1 MGKPALLTSKAA
13 ITPEQTNCDKT
24 AGLSSFWGCFSEFV
38 LMHLTNR
45 VEDSLRVAVSDAC
58 ARTREGRN
66 SGDSFSRPR
75 RRRRG
80 AAVSRQGNGRRVRT
94 SCDKYLL
101 ATVSFFDC
109 TSSRSGKQAWISES
123 DDSCSTSYTWGK
135 SASLFFS
142 TKELTV

>member
-1 MGKPALLTSKAA
+1 M
-13 ITPEQTNCDKT
+13 TPLQTNCDKT

-38 LMHLTNR
+38 LMHLTNL
-45 VEDSLRVAVSDAC
+45 VEDSRNVAVSDAC
-58 ARTREGRN
+58 VWMCDR
-66 SGDSFSRPR
+66 GDSFSRPR

-80 AAVSRQGNGRRVRT
+80 AAVLRQGNGRRVRT

-123 DDSCSTSYTWGK
+123 DDSCSTS
-135 SASLFFS
+135 
-142 TKELTV
+142 